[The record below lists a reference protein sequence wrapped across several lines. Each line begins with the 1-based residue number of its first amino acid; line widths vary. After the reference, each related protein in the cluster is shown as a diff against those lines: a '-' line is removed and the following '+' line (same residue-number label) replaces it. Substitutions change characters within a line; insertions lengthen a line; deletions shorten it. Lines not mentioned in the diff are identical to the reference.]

1 MKIRELRRVDALLRE
16 HGAAWSNPRVAAEAG
31 EGVLVNYVARRRE
44 ALGVPAYRGRGWETR
59 GAVDWSAVD
68 WSLTDRQIAE
78 RVDRDVSTVAAERR
92 RRRWVTVDLEALD
105 ALLRRS
111 ATPAQRDALARA
123 AELAREQAPPPPPAP
138 WALAAGA
145 GRVLVGDARPG
156 EVRLVLLE
164 GDRPVIARMLGMTRE
179 GERRV
184 RILWDRGVRE
194 PSPGRV
200 SMIVPWRPSWALEE
214 RVP

>member
-1 MKIRELRRVDALLRE
+1 MKIREMRRVDALLRE

-92 RRRWVTVDLEALD
+92 RRR
-105 ALLRRS
+105 S
-111 ATPAQRDALARA
+111 ATPGQRDALARA

-138 WALAAGA
+138 WALAEGA
-145 GRVLVGDARPG
+145 GRVLVGDASAG

-164 GDRPVIARMLGMTRE
+164 GDRPVVARMLGVTRE

-184 RILWDRGVRE
+184 RILWDRGVLE
-194 PSPGRV
+194 PSPGRL

-214 RVP
+214 GA